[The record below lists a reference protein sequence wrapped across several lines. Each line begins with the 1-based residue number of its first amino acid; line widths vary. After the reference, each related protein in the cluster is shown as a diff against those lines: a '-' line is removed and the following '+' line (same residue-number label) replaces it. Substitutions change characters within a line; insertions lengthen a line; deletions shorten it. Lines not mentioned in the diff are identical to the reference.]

1 MARTDFKSVDE
12 YIASFPKDVQPILQL
27 VRRTIL
33 KAVPAVEERISYQMP
48 AYGSRNGPVVGF
60 AGWKTH
66 YSLYGATGHV
76 VAAFKEDLAPYKVD
90 KGTIRF
96 PLSEAVPVKLIARIA
111 KFRAS
116 QASERARTKRAG
128 AANRK

>member
-12 YIASFPKDVQPILQL
+12 YIASYPKDMQAVLRL
-27 VRRTIL
+27 VRRTIR
-33 KAVPAVEERISYQMP
+33 KAVPAAEERISYQMP
-48 AYGSRNGPVVGF
+48 AYGSRSGPVIAF

-76 VAAFKEDLAPYKVD
+76 VAAFKEDLAPYKVS

-96 PLSEAVPVKLIARIA
+96 LLSEAVPVKLIARIA
-111 KFRAS
+111 QFRAN
-116 QASERARTKRAG
+116 QAHGRARTKRAG
-128 AANRK
+128 TTKHR